1 MLGGCAMGLLHG
13 ASLMRA
19 GGDGGAARVEGGAG
33 DASAARGGVPC
44 IADACDCE
52 AVEVDSVF
60 SV

>member
-1 MLGGCAMGLLHG
+1 MLSGCAMRLPHD

-19 GGDGGAARVEGGAG
+19 GGDGSATRVEGGAG
-33 DASAARGGVPC
+33 NASAARGGVPC

-52 AVEVDSVF
+52 AVEVDLVF